1 MAPEIGTTPDG
12 RVAFLVTRR
21 LALCAGLLLVSG
33 CAVGPNFRLP
43 DLSAP
48 VTYLAG
54 SDATPGVV
62 AAQQESLF
70 WWQSVPDGKLR
81 QLVEAVIAQ
90 NADLESAEASV
101 RVAQA
106 NAAVARSAFFPTI
119 TGSFDASRQKIS
131 QETSSALTS
140 NATMYSL
147 HTAALNISYAPDIFG
162 GTRRAYES
170 ATSLA
175 RAQSFQRDAL
185 ALTLASNTAV
195 AAVQEASLQQQIT
208 VTRNMVQ
215 IQQQLLNLLNRQNA
229 AGQISYADVAAQETA
244 LAQTRLLLPP
254 LEKQLE
260 QNRNLLATL
269 SGRFPAEAQLPSF
282 ALSDFRKLPAVPLT
296 ATGDLIRQRPDIRA
310 AEARLQ
316 SANAQIGVAI
326 ANRLP
331 GITLSGQ
338 VGSSSSA
345 LDKLFNPGMGLWSV
359 AGGVL
364 QPIFDAG
371 ALANRQE
378 AAEEGMRQAL
388 ADYRSTVLNAFQ
400 NVADALRA
408 LQADEKSIRAA
419 QTATAAANRNLSL
432 VRKQVESGQVSAPAL
447 ISAQQA
453 YLQTSLALVQAQA
466 SRQANV
472 FALVQALG
480 GGWWPPKDATVT
492 VVAHDTEQD
501 DG

>member
-1 MAPEIGTTPDG
+1 MAAPAARCIALCGM
-12 RVAFLVTRR
+12 L
-21 LALCAGLLLVSG
+21 LALSG
-33 CAVGPNFRLP
+33 CAIGPDFRMP
-43 DLSAP
+43 DVSTPAS
-48 VTYLAG
+48 YLATG
-54 SDATPGVV
+54 DATPGVV
-62 AAQQESLF
+62 AKQDLIF
-70 WWQSVPDGKLR
+70 WWQNVPDGKLR
-81 QLVEAVIAQ
+81 QLVETVIAH

-106 NAAVARSAFFPTI
+106 NAAVARSLFFPTI
-119 TGSFDASRQKIS
+119 TGNFDATRQKIS
-131 QETSSALTS
+131 RETSSALTS
-140 NATMYSL
+140 NANLYSL
-147 HTAALNISYAPDIFG
+147 HTASLNIGYTPDLFG
-162 GTRRAYES
+162 VTRRAYES
-170 ATSLA
+170 AQSQA
-175 RAQSFQRDAL
+175 RAQTFQRDAL

-195 AAVQEASLQQQIT
+195 AAVQDASLQQQIA

-215 IQQQLLNLLNRQNA
+215 IQQQLLNVLNRQHV

-269 SGRFPAEAQLPSF
+269 SGRFPSEANLPLFSF
-282 ALSDFRKLPAVPLT
+282 ADFRKLPAVPLT
-296 ATGDLIRQRPDIRA
+296 TTADLLRQRPDIRA

-316 SANAQIGVAI
+316 AAHAQIGVAI

-331 GITLSGQ
+331 SITLTGQ
-338 VGSSSSA
+338 LGSSSSA
-345 LDKLFNPGMGLWSV
+345 VDKLFNPGMGLWTV

-371 ALANRQE
+371 ALANKQV
-378 AAEEGMRQAL
+378 AAEEATRQAL
-388 ADYRSTVLNAFQ
+388 ADYRSTVLTAFQ

-408 LQADEKSIRAA
+408 LQADEKSIQAA
-419 QTATAAANRNLSL
+419 RTATDAANRNLSL
-432 VRKQVESGQVSAPAL
+432 VRKQVEGGQVSAPAL

-480 GGWWPPKDATVT
+480 GGWWPPKGAISQ
-492 VVAHDTEQD
+492 VVMIDTEQD